1 MNKGLFKFYPS
12 LAAVAFC
19 SLTGAVSLLT
29 ACSDN
34 TSTAGVLTETESGQT
49 ASLTI
54 SVNTNLEVGDPSE
67 ISSRPRVALMRTAN
81 DRSEII
87 DSAVTDTNN
96 EVTFKNV
103 PYNDFSIVAM
113 GMDTS
118 GTVTFGNIITD
129 KILESKELLNDTGFV
144 ETHLEINLYETAK
157 IRLNAAALEIA
168 PGDSVCITGTLS
180 CGVYDKT
187 AQESGYISIENIPAS
202 TYSDSYVDYDQVE
215 IIHDGAARKDTV
227 YWRVFPGDDR
237 TANANRTDSSQKA
250 RHTRRLHRMRL
261 REHDHIRLH
270 GQESKQPSLEQFQLQ
285 GGRLHHHLGNASA
298 HGFGS
303 HHLQGARRN
312 LPPRGS
318 LKPYPVFRL
327 VRLGRHAVQGN
338 ILRRFQHSRRILDSR
353 RGYRRQRSPQHSFP
367 GFRKYRFQNSPMRKE
382 R

>member
-103 PYNDFSIVAM
+103 PYSDFSIVAM

-129 KILESKELLNDTGFV
+129 KILESKELKSTF
-144 ETHLEINLYETAK
+144 TRQQK
-157 IRLNAAALEIA
+157 
-168 PGDSVCITGTLS
+168 
-180 CGVYDKT
+180 
-187 AQESGYISIENIPAS
+187 SGL
-202 TYSDSYVDYDQVE
+202 TQ
-215 IIHDGAARKDTV
+215 R
-227 YWRVFPGDDR
+227 
-237 TANANRTDSSQKA
+237 
-250 RHTRRLHRMRL
+250 
-261 REHDHIRLH
+261 
-270 GQESKQPSLEQFQLQ
+270 
-285 GGRLHHHLGNASA
+285 
-298 HGFGS
+298 
-303 HHLQGARRN
+303 
-312 LPPRGS
+312 
-318 LKPYPVFRL
+318 
-327 VRLGRHAVQGN
+327 
-338 ILRRFQHSRRILDSR
+338 HSR
-353 RGYRRQRSPQHSFP
+353 
-367 GFRKYRFQNSPMRKE
+367 
-382 R
+382 